1 MFNIFSYIGLL
12 TSILFIIV
20 GIPLIIWIITNI
32 NNNDSEKALFR
43 TFITINTALAIIL
56 SAWLFKFIN
65 NPEQFGYEKIQT
77 EQTIEVNEND
87 LR

>member
-12 TSILFIIV
+12 IFISFLIV
-20 GIPLIIWIITNI
+20 GIPLIVWIIANI

-43 TFITINTALAIIL
+43 TFISINTALAIIL
-56 SAWLFKFIN
+56 SAWIFKFID

-77 EQTIEVNEND
+77 EQTIEVNEE
-87 LR
+87 